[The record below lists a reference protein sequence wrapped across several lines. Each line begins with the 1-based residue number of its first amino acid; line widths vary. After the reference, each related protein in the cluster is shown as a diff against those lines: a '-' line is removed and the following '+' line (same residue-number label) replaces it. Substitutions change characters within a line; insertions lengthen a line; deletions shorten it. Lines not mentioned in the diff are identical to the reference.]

1 MKRAH
6 ARRLSACQSWISKV
20 GLALGN
26 GASGWILQF
35 TGFDSSLPAQSEES
49 LFMIRVLLSGIPTIG
64 LVVAVI
70 MILRFKLTEER
81 VHEIRGML
89 ETRRGTV

>member
-1 MKRAH
+1 ELETGQ
-6 ARRLSACQSWISKV
+6 RREGSFAACQSWISKV

-35 TGFDSSLPAQSEES
+35 TGFDAKLPVQNEES

-64 LVVAVI
+64 LLVALVV
-70 MILRFKLTEER
+70 ILRFQLTE
-81 VHEIRGML
+81 
-89 ETRRGTV
+89 